1 MLKQFGSAI
10 AAVAVATIATA
21 AVANHLPTVIEIP
34 EAELET
40 VASITERLE
49 ALGFADV
56 ENIEQKGQVFT
67 TDAMFDGLP
76 VTVKVDAEQGT
87 IDDMLLSSFDV
98 GLPDSI
104 EVNFPEKINVDDVTE
119 KLEAVGFSKFRNAR
133 LEGEVYEAR
142 AEFGDTPVLLN
153 VDLDTGLIN
162 DESRDAFARLGPPN
176 LNGTFD
182 DRATVVDVEQSMRT
196 SGYEDISDLTK
207 DGNVFDGKAMWH
219 GIEYSVS
226 VDAETGVVTFER

>member
-10 AAVAVATIATA
+10 AAVAVATLATA

-34 EAELET
+34 EPELET

-49 ALGFADV
+49 ALGFSKI
-56 ENIEQKGQVFT
+56 ENMEQQGQVFT
-67 TDAMFDGLP
+67 TDAAFQGRAA
-76 VTVKVDAEQGT
+76 TVKVDADQGT
-87 IDDMLLSSFDV
+87 IDDMLLSSFDI

-104 EVNFPEKINVDDVTE
+104 DVDFPEKISMNDVTE

-176 LNGTFD
+176 LNGSFD
-182 DRATVVDVEQSMRT
+182 DRSTVVDMERSMRT
-196 SGYEDISDLTK
+196 AGYEDVSDLTK
-207 DGNVFDGKAMWH
+207 DGNVFDGKAVWH
-219 GIEYSVS
+219 GVEYSVS
-226 VDAETGVVTFER
+226 VDAETGIVTFER